1 MSFTSKN
8 IEFLLKKYDL
18 DASNLDKILEF
29 GKGKISHY
37 KVNDKS
43 MPIKAAMSICEYF
56 KITLDDFYKVDLSNN
71 ISVNLKKNDTC
82 LLPNTNDNATVI
94 SLTVNE
100 KELYERIIREKDKEI
115 EYLRK
120 LLEKKI

>member
-1 MSFTSKN
+1 
-8 IEFLLKKYDL
+8 
-18 DASNLDKILEF
+18 
-29 GKGKISHY
+29 
-37 KVNDKS
+37 

-71 ISVNLKKNDTC
+71 ISENLKKNDIYS
-82 LLPNTNDNATVI
+82 LPNTNHNATVI